1 MNELMSRARPRVM
14 KRLSSRVYAPDAAT
28 AQSIVVLP
36 PDEAHH
42 FKHVLRMSVGDEVGV
57 FDGAGHEWSG
67 RIVSADRSTV
77 KIELV
82 ASVDATREPAVRVI
96 LAIGL
101 LKGDQMDAVVRDA
114 TMLGAAEIVPMAT
127 AHVAVSGRA
136 RENEKAISRWT
147 RVAIASARQCG
158 RAVVP
163 AVAPVTPFDTVLS
176 RTVRDETIIAVE
188 PAHMADLGT
197 SPPYTS
203 ADLETSPPYT
213 SADLGISPPDGRPA
227 KALVLVGPEGGWSA
241 GEIEMARKCGARARH
256 LGPRTLRAESAPIVL
271 LSVLWTEWGWI

>member
-1 MNELMSRARPRVM
+1 M
-14 KRLSSRVYAPDAAT
+14 KRQSSRVYAPDAAT

-42 FKHVLRMSVGDEVGV
+42 LKHVLRMSVGDEVGV

-127 AHVAVSGRA
+127 AHVAVSGKA

-147 RVAIASARQCG
+147 RVAIASARQCA

-163 AVAPVTPFDTVLS
+163 AVVPVTPFDIVLS

-188 PAHMADLGT
+188 PAQMAHLG
-197 SPPYTS
+197 
-203 ADLETSPPYT
+203 TSPPYT
-213 SADLGISPPDGRPA
+213 SADLGISPPDVRPA
-227 KALVLVGPEGGWSA
+227 RALVLVGPEGGWSA
-241 GEIEMARKCGARARH
+241 GELEMARKCGARARH

-271 LSVLWTEWGWI
+271 LSVLWTEWGWT

>member
-1 MNELMSRARPRVM
+1 MPRARPRVM

-42 FKHVLRMSVGDEVGV
+42 LKHVLRMSGGDEVGV

-77 KIELV
+77 KVELI
-82 ASVDATREPAVRVI
+82 APVDATREPAVHVI

-127 AHVAVSGRA
+127 AHVAVSGKA
-136 RENEKAISRWT
+136 RENEKAVSRWT

-163 AVAPVTPFDTVLS
+163 AVAPVTPFESVLS

-188 PAHMADLGT
+188 PAHV
-197 SPPYTS
+197 
-203 ADLETSPPYT
+203 ADLETSPPYVPT
-213 SADLGISPPDGRPA
+213 SSRFWLSRRAVPHG
-227 KALVLVGPEGGWSA
+227 
-241 GEIEMARKCGARARH
+241 RARSRFH
-256 LGPRTLRAESAPIVL
+256 TRMFCPTCGR
-271 LSVLWTEWGWI
+271 

>member
-1 MNELMSRARPRVM
+1 M

-42 FKHVLRMSVGDEVGV
+42 LKHVLRMSGGDEVGV

-77 KIELV
+77 KVELI
-82 ASVDATREPAVRVI
+82 APVDATREPAVHVI

-127 AHVAVSGRA
+127 AHVAVSGKA
-136 RENEKAISRWT
+136 RENEKAVSRWT

-163 AVAPVTPFDTVLS
+163 AVAPVTPFESVLS

-188 PAHMADLGT
+188 PAHV
-197 SPPYTS
+197 
-203 ADLETSPPYT
+203 ADLETSPPYV
-213 SADLGISPPDGRPA
+213 RPA

-241 GEIEMARKCGARARH
+241 AEVEMAGKCGARPRQ

-271 LSVLWTEWGWI
+271 LSVLWREWGWI

>member
-1 MNELMSRARPRVM
+1 MNELMSRARSRVS
-14 KRLSSRVYAPDAAT
+14 KRPSARVYAPDAAT

-42 FKHVLRMSVGDEVGV
+42 LKHVLRMSAGDEVGV

-77 KIELV
+77 KVELV
-82 ASVDATREPAVRVI
+82 SPVAATREPAVHVI

-114 TMLGAAEIVPMAT
+114 TMLGAAEIVPTAT
-127 AHVAVSGRA
+127 AHVAVSSKA
-136 RENEKAISRWT
+136 RENEKAVSRWT

-163 AVAPVTPFDTVLS
+163 AVAPVTSFEVVLS
-176 RTVRDETIIAVE
+176 QTVRDETIIAVE
-188 PAHMADLGT
+188 PA
-197 SPPYTS
+197 
-203 ADLETSPPYT
+203 
-213 SADLGISPPDGRPA
+213 ADLGISPPYVRPA

-241 GEIEMARKCGARARH
+241 GEIEMALKSGARPRQ

-271 LSVLWTEWGWI
+271 LSVLWREWGWI

>member
-1 MNELMSRARPRVM
+1 MSPARSRVI
-14 KRLSSRVYAPDAAT
+14 KRPSSRVYAPDAAT

-36 PDEAHH
+36 PDEVHH
-42 FKHVLRMSVGDEVGV
+42 LRHVLRMSAGDEVGV

-77 KIELV
+77 KVELV
-82 ASVDATREPAVRVI
+82 SPVAATREPAVHVI

-127 AHVAVSGRA
+127 AHVAVSGKA

-163 AVAPVTPFDTVLS
+163 LVATVTPFEVLLS
-176 RTVRDETIIAVE
+176 QMVRDETIIAVE
-188 PAHMADLGT
+188 PGADLGINPPCVPADLGT
-197 SPPYTS
+197 SPPYV
-203 ADLETSPPYT
+203 
-213 SADLGISPPDGRPA
+213 RPA
-227 KALVLVGPEGGWSA
+227 KALVLVGPEGGWST
-241 GEIEMARKCGARARH
+241 GEIEMARKCGARPRQ

-271 LSVLWTEWGWI
+271 LSVLWTEWGWT

>member
-1 MNELMSRARPRVM
+1 MSRARSRVIN
-14 KRLSSRVYAPDAAT
+14 RPSSRVYAPDAAT

-42 FKHVLRMSVGDEVGV
+42 LKHVLRMSAGDEVGV

-77 KIELV
+77 KVELV
-82 ASVDATREPAVRVI
+82 APAAATREPAVHLI

-101 LKGDQMDAVVRDA
+101 LKGDQMDAVVREA

-127 AHVAVSGRA
+127 AHVTVSGKA
-136 RENEKAISRWT
+136 RETEKAITRWT
-147 RVAIASARQCG
+147 RVAIASARQCN

-163 AVAPVTPFDTVLS
+163 AIAPMTSFEAVLT
-176 RTVRDETIIAVE
+176 RTVRDEAIIAVE
-188 PAHMADLGT
+188 PARVADLGT
-197 SPPYTS
+197 NPPYV
-203 ADLETSPPYT
+203 
-213 SADLGISPPDGRPA
+213 RPA
-227 KALVLVGPEGGWSA
+227 RALVLVGPEGGWSA
-241 GEIEMARKCGARARH
+241 GEIEMARKSGARPRQ

-271 LSVLWTEWGWI
+271 LSVLWTEWGWT